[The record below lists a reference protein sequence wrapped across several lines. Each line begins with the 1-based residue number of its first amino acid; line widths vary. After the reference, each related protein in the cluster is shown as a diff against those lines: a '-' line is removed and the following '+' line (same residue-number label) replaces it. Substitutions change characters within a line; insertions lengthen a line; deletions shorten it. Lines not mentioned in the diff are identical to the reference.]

1 MGRKIKKL
9 FAYRDLIFEYCKK
22 CEEIHEP
29 NINCAGKL
37 EFGELIT

>member
-9 FAYRDLIFEYCKK
+9 FAYRDLIFQYCKK

-29 NINCAGKL
+29 NSKCIGNLKL
-37 EFGELIT
+37 GEMIK